1 MTLPYLYPQFRLR
14 TAISVTTFLMLTACS
29 NQTPIMPETAPVEVN
44 QAVEVPSKK
53 IIQILQ
59 SPIQTVQTLASSFTS
74 PSRAEPVLPVVLTA
88 PKSIPVNGESSN
100 KPTDSIGFW
109 LGEAGLAFEQDQLT
123 TPEGQNA
130 HYYLTRVLT
139 KEPGNP
145 QALIALERI
154 VQRYYVLLQSSLIQ
168 GKVDQARVFF
178 SRAKTVIPK
187 HSQLTTMKSMIDSH
201 VVKPPIASVAVP
213 RLPMPDTAVP
223 AMRTQNLLLPTK
235 LIKQQDKELARW
247 LAVVANTAQKLQA
260 TILIVAPTDAHA
272 RWVYQTMNSAD
283 PDQRIRANIKRSMPA
298 RLEVSYLA
306 QKDELEVYPN

>member
-1 MTLPYLYPQFRLR
+1 M
-14 TAISVTTFLMLTACS
+14 
-29 NQTPIMPETAPVEVN
+29 
-44 QAVEVPSKK
+44 
-53 IIQILQ
+53 
-59 SPIQTVQTLASSFTS
+59 
-74 PSRAEPVLPVVLTA
+74 
-88 PKSIPVNGESSN
+88 
-100 KPTDSIGFW
+100 
-109 LGEAGLAFEQDQLT
+109 
-123 TPEGQNA
+123 
-130 HYYLTRVLT
+130 
-139 KEPGNP
+139 
-145 QALIALERI
+145 
-154 VQRYYVLLQSSLIQ
+154 
-168 GKVDQARVFF
+168 DQARVFF

-213 RLPMPDTAVP
+213 RLPMP

-235 LIKQQDKELARW
+235 LIKQQGKELARW

-306 QKDELEVYPN
+306 QKDEREVYPN